1 MLAASPVLRTAANM
15 FSWLLRMP
23 DINVRAGQIFP
34 GLLFCGALG
43 AIATAMAA
51 WGGSGVVWALLLGIA
66 IASIRAPA
74 ARWIGG
80 IDFASR
86 HVLRLGVALLGLQIS
101 AAAFHVLS
109 LTSVAVLA
117 INVAAVLL
125 AGFLLGPIIGIDRRL
140 SLVLA
145 AAVAICGASAAAAFA
160 LVLLPDEAGRRDIG
174 LTIGTVSLLSMS
186 AMLLYAPIAQLMQL
200 DPGGAGFLLGGSIH
214 EVAHD
219 EVAHAVAAGY
229 SIDQATGD
237 IATMTKLLRVALL
250 APALLLTAWT
260 QNVAEESNSVPRPPW
275 FLVCFALFA
284 VANIAGLVP
293 RVVSDMAAPSS
304 RFCLVMAMAAIGLM
318 LPWRSLTAYGWRP
331 LAMLL
336 ALTGLLFALAAAYV
350 RISGL

>member
-1 MLAASPVLRTAANM
+1 MLGASPVLRTAANM

-43 AIATAMAA
+43 AIATAIAA

-66 IASIRAPA
+66 IASVRAPA

-101 AAAFHVLS
+101 AAAFHILS

-125 AGFLLGPIIGIDRRL
+125 AGALLGPIIGIDRRL

-160 LVLLPDEAGRRDIG
+160 LVLLPDEAGRRDVG
-174 LTIGTVSLLSMS
+174 LTIGLVSLLSMS
-186 AMLLYAPIAQLMQL
+186 AMLLYAPIAQLMKL

-214 EVAHD
+214 

-237 IATMTKLLRVALL
+237 IATMTKLMRVALL

-284 VANIAGLVP
+284 LANIAGLVP

-336 ALTGLLFALAAAYV
+336 ALTGLLFALCAAYV
-350 RISGL
+350 AISGL

>member
-1 MLAASPVLRTAANM
+1 M

-23 DINVRAGQIFP
+23 AINVRAGQILP
-34 GLLFCGALG
+34 GLLLCAALA
-43 AIATAMAA
+43 AIATAIAA

-66 IASIRAPA
+66 IASIRAPG

-101 AAAFHVLS
+101 AVAFHVLS
-109 LTSVAVLA
+109 LTSVAMLA
-117 INVAAVLL
+117 VDVAAVLV
-125 AGFLLGPIIGIDRRL
+125 AGWLLGPLLGIERKL
-140 SLVLA
+140 ALVLA
-145 AAVAICGASAAAAFA
+145 GAVAICGASAAAAFA
-160 LVLLPDEAGRRDIG
+160 TVLTPDEDGKRNVG
-174 LTIGTVSLLSMS
+174 LTIGLLSLLSMA
-186 AMLLYAPIAQLMQL
+186 AMLLYAPIALAMKL
-200 DPGGAGFLLGGSIH
+200 DAGGAGYLLGGTIH
-214 EVAHD
+214 

-250 APALLLTAWT
+250 APGLLLTAWA
-260 QNVAEESNSVPRPPW
+260 QNVTEESNSVPRPPW

-284 VANIAGLVP
+284 LANIAGLLP
-293 RVVSDMAAPSS
+293 RVISDIAAPSS
-304 RFCLVMAMAAIGLM
+304 RFCLVLAMAAIGLM

-336 ALTGLLFALAAAYV
+336 ALSGLLFALAAAYV